1 MRQLSGGR
9 VMYLL
14 SAGRWPVNAV
24 RIMPAQIAG
33 LVVAVLVS
41 GCAST
46 APGAKGANWHA
57 SDQVGRFAGL
67 SQRPTVE
74 IEADGL
80 EAQLPPRR
88 RSDPYS
94 DNPAEPFSP
103 NYGSVEPAS
112 TPSPWTATIARE
124 SA

>member
-14 SAGRWPVNAV
+14 SAGWWPVSAV
-24 RIMPAQIAG
+24 KMPAQIAG

-46 APGAKGANWHA
+46 APGAQSTSLQA
-57 SDQVGRFAGL
+57 SVEVGRFAGL
-67 SQRPTVE
+67 SQRPSVE
-74 IEADGL
+74 IEDDGR

-88 RSDPYS
+88 RSDPFS

-103 NYGSVEPAS
+103 NYSSVEPAS
-112 TPSPWTATIARE
+112 APSPWTATIARE
-124 SA
+124 RA

>member
-1 MRQLSGGR
+1 LRQLSGGR

-14 SAGRWPVNAV
+14 SAGWWPVSAV
-24 RIMPAQIAG
+24 KMPAQIAG
-33 LVVAVLVS
+33 LVVAALVS

-46 APGAKGANWHA
+46 TPGAKGTSLHA
-57 SDQVGRFAGL
+57 SDEVGRFAGL
-67 SQRPTVE
+67 SQRPSVE
-74 IEADGL
+74 IEDDGR

-88 RSDPYS
+88 RSDPFS

-112 TPSPWTATIARE
+112 APSPWTATIARE
-124 SA
+124 HA